1 MPRNSGTD
9 IAGGSATEIERLHD
23 RRTFAWSRYAW
34 LTEPLSVRP
43 VALWSISASP
53 LPPLMSPRPFAHCST
68 AATFDAGTG
77 LPIARVGSR
86 VQGVN
91 DRLRSASPS

>member
-77 LPIARVGSR
+77 L
-86 VQGVN
+86 
-91 DRLRSASPS
+91 LRQTEAESTSGIID